1 MAYASG
7 VLGVEM
13 VARTARAAGLR
24 RLGFEAVHLP
34 YAVWRDVAAHLSGS
48 GVELVPADGL
58 VDRLR
63 IVKDEAELAHLQ
75 DAVDVLD
82 RCFDHVSRWLEPG
95 MTERQVARE
104 VERYLLDHA
113 DGPSFPSIVASGPN
127 GSMPH
132 AVPTD
137 RPIAAGE
144 GITLDIGARVDGY
157 CSDMTRTICLGRAGD
172 PKLRELHAVVLHAQ
186 EVAERQVRPGMTGR
200 DADALARSAIADAGY
215 GAAFTHS
222 LGHGIGLEVHEP
234 PWLSPLRG
242 VDPLQP
248 GMVFSIE
255 PGIYLPGWGG
265 VRIEDLVV
273 LAETGAR
280 VLCQSRKTL
289 VDHHGRIAG

>member
-1 MAYASG
+1 VAYASG

-63 IVKDEAELAHLQ
+63 IVKDDAELAHLQ

-113 DGPSFPSIVASGPN
+113 DGPSFAAIVASGPN

-157 CSDMTRTICLGRAGD
+157 CSDMTRTICLGGAGD

-265 VRIEDLVV
+265 VRLEDLVV

-289 VDHHGRIAG
+289 EVPR